1 MSQQKR
7 ILLLGSGGREH
18 AIAWK
23 LSGSSRCEKLFI
35 APGNAG
41 TSACGENVAINPNDF
56 SAVEKFVLE
65 NRVNMVVVGPEEPLV
80 RGIWDYFQGKEH
92 LKVIPVIGPS
102 KAGAVM
108 EGSKAWSKLFMQRH
122 DIPTAS
128 YREFTADTLREG
140 ISYLKQHSLPVV
152 LKADGLAAG
161 KGVIICKSHREAV
174 KEFKEMLGG
183 KFGDSGSRVV
193 VEEFLTGIEF
203 SVLCSL
209 MEKTT
214 KYSLKQKTI
223 NESAKKTGAPIP
235 EAWEL

>member
-56 SAVEKFVLE
+56 PAIEKFVLE
-65 NRVNMVVVGPEEPLV
+65 NRVDMIVVGPEEPLV
-80 RGIWDYFQGKEH
+80 RGIWDYFQENEH
-92 LKVIPVIGPS
+92 LKTIPVIGPS

-108 EGSKAWSKLFMQRH
+108 EGSKAWSKMFMQRH

-128 YREFTADTLREG
+128 YREFTSDTIREG
-140 ISYLKQHSLPVV
+140 ISYLKQHTLPVV

-161 KGVIICKSHREAV
+161 KGVIICKNHREAV
-174 KEFKEMLGG
+174 KEFREMLGG
-183 KFGDSGSRVV
+183 KFGDSGSR
-193 VEEFLTGIEF
+193 G
-203 SVLCSL
+203 
-209 MEKTT
+209 
-214 KYSLKQKTI
+214 LK
-223 NESAKKTGAPIP
+223 S
-235 EAWEL
+235 